1 MSERN
6 LGDNAVIRS
15 AVDLPAWWNTEN
27 SCVLILIIAAYLS
40 DYLLPLIM
48 ELHWCELNWIQS
60 GAETSSGSILKRAP
74 RSLENNFPRRTKIG
88 FLKIMPP
95 KQGTQSSVLPAR
107 GVSRS
112 LISFCI
118 RLQRSTGPS
127 RLLILIFMDWER
139 VREICRAKE
148 RKSKLPLIPMGGSPN

>member
-1 MSERN
+1 MSERDLSN
-6 LGDNAVIRS
+6 NAVIHR
-15 AVDLPAWWNTEN
+15 AVDRPAWWNTEN

-60 GAETSSGSILKRAP
+60 GAETSSDSILERTL
-74 RSLENNFPRRTKIG
+74 RSLGNNYQRRTKIG
-88 FLKIMPP
+88 FLKITPA
-95 KQGTQSSVLPAR
+95 KQGTHSSVLPAR

-118 RLQRSTGPS
+118 RLHRSTGPS
-127 RLLILIFMDWER
+127 RLLILIFMDWEW
-139 VREICRAKE
+139 VGEICRAKE